1 MYANAV
7 LLLTE
12 FCSVNTTSGDLT
24 LVADRDSLTVSC
36 HISYFTAS
44 HWIPRPECLPNG
56 IGQTEVIMETPANIS
71 YTNSFNATP
80 YINDVV
86 IECVAKFNSTGYE
99 PDPGVATNAPRDLLL
114 WKSKP
119 LQVLCKRSL
128 YVIIILLLYTQ
139 LPTTSLDRYNVTQNG
154 TTHNKFIWVISDYT
168 SPLGFYKVTFALWLW
183 HCL

>member
-1 MYANAV
+1 MYYDFINKFNAYSAV

-56 IGQTEVIMETPANIS
+56 IGQAEVIGETPANIS
-71 YTNSFNATP
+71 YTKSFSATP
-80 YINDVV
+80 NINDVV
-86 IECVAKFNSTGYE
+86 IECVVKFNSTGYE
-99 PDPGVATNAPRDLLL
+99 PPSWVASNAPRDLLL

-119 LQVLCKRSL
+119 LQVLCKQSL
-128 YVIIILLLYTQ
+128 YV
-139 LPTTSLDRYNVTQNG
+139 
-154 TTHNKFIWVISDYT
+154 VIV
-168 SPLGFYKVTFALWLW
+168 SPLTGVRDRNPGN
-183 HCL
+183 